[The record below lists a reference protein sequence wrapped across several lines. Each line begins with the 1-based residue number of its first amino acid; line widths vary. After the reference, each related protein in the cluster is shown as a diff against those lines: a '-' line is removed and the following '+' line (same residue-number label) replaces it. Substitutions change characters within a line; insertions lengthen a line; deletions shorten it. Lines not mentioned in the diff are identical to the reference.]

1 MLLLIRHGVPGARAL
16 ARLISCFPLKL
27 SVSSNTVYI
36 EVNGNHS
43 PWVFTRYYYT
53 RDRTSSL
60 CFSSLISQ
68 REEPKLRADAYK
80 PTPLNPPSAVV
91 FALISVFHLCMVY
104 IPYLIHCLSS
114 AFSFSFN

>member
-36 EVNGNHS
+36 EVMVTTPPGCLLD
-43 PWVFTRYYYT
+43 TT
-53 RDRTSSL
+53 TQGTELSSL

-68 REEPKLRADAYK
+68 REELKLRADAYK